1 MARFLIRR
9 LLLTLPLV
17 LLVSIITFALLRVLP
32 GDPART
38 ILGPEAPPE
47 AVAALRER
55 LGLNRPLHQ
64 QYLSWAGAAL
74 RGDLGESLV
83 DGTPVT
89 RLIAQR
95 LPATLELAVFT
106 FLVSSLIAVPLG
118 ITAAL
123 GRGRWP
129 DFLGSALALAGLSVP
144 HFWLGMLFILFFAV
158 RLQWLPASGYV
169 PFTED
174 PVQNVKAMLMPAV
187 ATGLREAGVVA
198 RFLRSSLLEVLRADF
213 VRTARAKGLAE
224 RVVIFRHAVRN
235 ALIPVVTA
243 SGLQV
248 AGLLG
253 GLVITETIFVIPGFG
268 RLIVD
273 AIFTR
278 DLTVVQGAVLVV
290 ALMVIAVNL
299 VVDLL
304 YALLDPRIGLGG
316 ER

>member
-9 LLLTLPLV
+9 LLLTIPLI
-17 LLVSIITFALLRVLP
+17 LLVSVITFALLRVLP

-95 LPATLELAVFT
+95 LPATLELAVLT

-118 ITAAL
+118 IAAAV

-129 DFLGSALALAGLSVP
+129 DFFCSALALAGLSVP
-144 HFWLGMLFILFFAV
+144 HFWLGMLFILLFAV

-169 PFTED
+169 PFAED
-174 PVQNVKAMLMPAV
+174 PVQNLKAMLMPAV

-213 VRTARAKGLAE
+213 IRTARAKGLAE

-253 GLVITETIFVIPGFG
+253 GLVITETIFIIPGFG

-273 AIFTR
+273 GIFTR
-278 DLTVVQGAVLVV
+278 DLTVVQGSVLVV

-316 ER
+316 ES